1 MNRKEILLICLIL
14 CFICSLQAVASA
26 DVSVDDTHDVKL
38 VASSNAID
46 NDLSSYSHSENNQ
59 ILRGENDDAGSF
71 SDLQNKI
78 NSESGIITLDKNYT
92 FNESLLT
99 DIALASSGIVVQK
112 DSTLAIVGDP
122 TKNITINGLGDS
134 KLFSF
139 KSHVILQ
146 NINFINGVGHKTSS
160 ITSDDMLEISDC
172 RFFDN
177 TGKLGGAIQAND
189 GLTITDSIFEGN
201 IALDGGSIY
210 VGNSDKASIIENC
223 NFTDS
228 KATTGD
234 AGCIYSNSA
243 HLTLRNLN
251 ITDAAAALNGGAMV
265 LNGENTVLDHLYIA
279 NCRATNGGAMYYTK
293 APKQSTYLTFVK
305 NHAFSDGGA
314 VYLLADSTGN
324 GMASGLVNST
334 FIENIAN
341 NEGGALYLVGS
352 NGYMFNV
359 TFKKNTGTTDAG
371 AVMVKGSNWRVYN
384 CTFDTN
390 KVNNR
395 HGGAIYLDSSADT
408 QIWYCNFTSNEASY
422 DGGAVYLYNSSKTTI
437 AYSNFTTNK
446 AGHGGGAV
454 YCNFNSDNSTLTQSR
469 FISNAAYAGDGGG
482 IYWDGNRGDI
492 TWSTFR
498 YNRVEGS
505 VGANTGFGGG
515 LAISG
520 IYTNASNCIFE
531 YNHADVGGGGC
542 AVKDSDVSCSSNI
555 TVRDSI
561 FEHNDADRDAGGLCW
576 NDNSPYGTA
585 INCTF
590 RYNHAKGSAGA
601 LGWHSDYGKVYN
613 STLEHNYATGQ
624 FGSEH
629 PGHGGAMVFRGD
641 HNFAYNCTFY
651 NNTAAKDGGAVYM
664 KLTQLG
670 SNTNITFELC
680 RFINNTANNNGGA
693 LAWETGSTYGNV
705 TQCNFTNN
713 TALRSGGAIL
723 WEGTYGFIEYSN
735 FTSNKATGDVIDAIG
750 GGDAGVILWI
760 GSHGYVNHCNF
771 TDNFAAYRGGAVFLK
786 GSTNTT
792 FNDTLF
798 KFNVAGTNG
807 GAIDWQ
813 EGSHDGRLLNS
824 VFINN
829 TAWRSA
835 GAVYWFGTNGT
846 IYNSNFTNNTA
857 VGNVT
862 VDDRKAAAITYSTV
876 GGNGGA
882 VVWTGSI
889 GNVTKVNFEFN
900 YAERLGGAI
909 FLELNDNV
917 TISYAN
923 FTNNTAGINGGA
935 VDWYKGA
942 TNGTVKHAS
951 FINNTA
957 KRSGGA
963 IYWYGHD
970 GTLYNITFKYN
981 KALGNASYINPFGEN
996 TTGGDGGAVF
1006 WTGYNGNVTLSKFI
1020 NNTAV
1025 KRGGAVFLQGATDYY
1040 CNNTQF
1046 KSVLFENNTAGT
1058 NGGAVDWFK
1067 GATHGVI
1074 DNATFRNN
1082 VANRSGGAVYWNG
1095 DYGDILNSNFTNNRA
1110 LGISWAINAYGENT
1124 TGGSGGAI
1132 IWSGSH
1138 GIVNNSRFINN
1149 TAARHGGAV
1158 YMQGTS
1164 EENCTNTTYDLCYF
1178 EGNNATINGG
1188 ALDWHENAHEGLVN
1202 NSYFINNRAGANGG
1216 AVFWLGHDGNITHS
1230 NFTSN
1235 YALGNVADDYQNQGD
1250 GGAVIWGGLNGY
1262 VDDCWFK
1269 FNNASARGGAVYIHS
1284 CEHANN
1290 NTHFTNSHFINN
1302 TAGTN
1307 GGAIDWHAG
1316 AENGTVSKTE
1326 FINNTA
1332 HVNGGAI
1339 YWNGINGSII
1349 DSNFTNNSACQ
1360 NGGAVYWEGNQGLIN
1375 GSIFKYNNATGY
1387 LNSSRIVNYHNDNTG
1402 IDEVHYDILGGD
1414 GGAII
1419 WKGSQS
1425 KIENSTFYK
1434 NYAPYRGG
1442 AIFFTSLGTE
1452 NCENVTIK
1460 DSNFT
1465 LNAAGMNG
1473 GAVDWAKGAY
1483 NATILS
1489 SYFNNNTAGRSAGA
1503 IYVSGNDLDIE
1514 DTEFNYNKVTGETKY
1529 DNRTNVSNYT
1539 SIGGNGGA
1547 ICWMGSYGDLDNVT
1561 FLNNTATQ
1569 RGGAI
1574 QFEQN
1579 KNTTIENSRFI
1590 NNTAGT
1596 EGGAIDFYK
1605 GAVNG
1610 KIINSNFTN
1619 NAAYEN
1625 GGAIYWE
1632 GHYGTINSTRFE
1644 NNKVLGLGDKKE
1656 LEVKTNPDTN
1666 VQEKRYNITGG
1677 DGGAIKWTG
1686 SHGIIE
1692 NTTFYNNIAEYNGG
1706 AVYLIGNA
1714 TENCT
1719 NITFIDCNFTLNLA
1733 KLNGGAVYWAKGSSN
1748 ATVNGTYFDNNTA
1761 KRSAGAIYIS
1771 GDFLNIKDTQFRFN
1785 NATMEQ
1791 TYDNRTGAGFFS
1803 SEGGNAGAIC
1813 WMGSYGTVDNG
1824 TFINNTAFKRGGAI
1838 QFERNVEGTVKNSL
1852 FENNT
1857 AGSDGGAIDW
1867 YQGAVNGQLVNSTF
1881 RTNHVSDSDARG
1893 SAVYIEGYNATI
1905 KDSRFYEHNSI
1916 TDGGAVYIEGDLASV
1931 ENTTFEN
1938 INTTKKGGAIYVY
1951 GDNATITD
1959 TNFTNLRANKDGGAL
1974 YVFGVNC
1981 KLSNSTFKN
1990 NTAGDDG
1997 GAIYWNGNF
2006 GTIYNITC
2014 VNNTGISYGT
2024 SHSKGGTICITS
2036 NDTSVDKSTF
2046 TDSFTSYNG
2055 GAMFITGNNVNITD
2069 SDFKNCSVDVTLSP
2083 DGDDLPYGGALYVL
2097 GENTT
2102 VSDCTFDNC
2111 TAIQGGIIYVQGNN
2125 TKVDNATC
2133 GNSSATKY
2141 GGAFYIYGV
2150 NATISNSSVENTNA
2164 TLSGGAIYIDGIN
2177 ADIEDSSFEKTN
2189 AFGSTTND
2197 GGGAIFIKGDL
2208 ASVDRSNFTDNGANS
2223 NNAKGGAI
2231 YITGENVNVT
2241 DSKFEN
2247 SKSKLY
2253 GGAIYIHGT
2262 NTTIR
2267 DSNFTKTSV
2276 DGSNSQGG
2284 AIYVDGI
2291 NATIIGSEFEECGAV
2306 ENGGAVYIHGENT
2319 TVQDSYFNKDSV
2331 SSSTSKGGA
2340 IYVDGINAKIIGSE
2354 FDECSAKQQGGS
2366 IFIKGANTNITGS
2379 NFTKSYISADTS
2391 ARGGAIYVDGQKTTI
2406 AKSEFEDCRANQDG
2420 GAIYIKGQFANVMD
2434 SNFNG
2439 SQAKNGAGLYISGN
2453 NATVNGSTFI
2463 HGRAG
2468 DCGGGIYS
2476 DGIGSKVYSSN
2487 FTDNKARHTEV
2498 QNTGGGAIFWKGGAK
2513 DDTIENCTFT
2523 ANDGGFGG
2531 AIRWVNGK
2539 DSQASGLIKNCT
2551 FISNTGFKGSTVS
2564 WASANTA
2571 HITLCKFFSNVAE
2584 KNGGIYAGTD
2594 TSGGGN
2600 GFNIS
2605 NSTFV
2610 NNKARCGADIATSVS
2625 NAIIINCNF
2634 TNSTSGYGGS
2644 MVIRERAPKNT
2655 QVINCRFV
2663 NTSSTGSN
2671 DGSRNGGGAIYV
2683 AEDLGTA
2690 VTENIQIINVTIINS
2705 TSNTDGGAIK
2715 WGSTGGSGNY
2725 GKLINVTIINATA
2738 TSTWDKKY
2746 DDYGKGGAIYWLA
2759 PYGEFRNV
2767 TVINANSRNDGG
2779 AIYIEGGNC
2788 NIFNSS
2794 ISNSV
2799 ANKSGGAIYWNGA
2812 NGIVSNTNFTNNSA
2826 LGTGGGAI
2834 YWAGAN
2840 GQVLS
2845 SLFTENNAV
2854 DGGAIYWT
2862 GTNAKLDNSTF
2873 IKNHATNG
2881 GAVYWKS
2888 SSSTF
2893 TNNKFYNNTAKY
2905 GGGIYWNAAGETMT
2919 NTIMMY
2925 NRAVNGSAIY
2935 TAAIAKI
2942 VDAILLENQ
2951 AKSYEIYNR
2960 ATTIIERNAD
2970 DTVTIFT
2977 YFRGGDNVL
2986 NAIYNAA
2993 YISATQTISFRNV
3006 TYLGVGGRKNTA
3018 ETTTVYPVFTH
3029 NDPSEIANDGRIY
3042 QTNLEVEQDI
3052 YAYAYDGDNV
3062 LQMNATG
3069 KTNYNGSVY
3078 YVTSIANAGEVNV
3091 KVYHPEDN
3099 YYTYIAFANN
3109 TKLPTVILEVN
3120 DIYFQET
3127 EYLNITVR
3135 PEVAGETDKLCP
3147 GNVTVYLNG
3156 ELYAANVSLIENPDG
3171 VTGSVT
3177 IPIKDLHV
3185 NKYNVYVAYSGNKK
3199 YIPEY
3204 NSTSFRVLKI
3214 PSWITVTVDDYYYG
3228 DMGKAI
3234 IETIKNTTANVT
3246 AIINGKEY
3254 RLEVNETGHA
3264 EILIPLLDAGN
3275 YTAEAYYLD
3284 SNDCFASNATD
3295 DFEIFK
3301 VNSTINITGEYL
3313 NTLNTVKIYI
3323 DVGPAD
3329 TVGKVSVWF
3338 ENKQYNVTLT
3348 NSKAE
3353 LTLYAISAGPY
3364 NVTAEY
3370 YGDRNH
3376 FESLNNTT
3384 LYANKFKSAVEIDVT
3399 NITYGDNETIVFTVT
3414 KGATG
3419 NLTITFNGKTF
3430 NKTIDANGKV
3440 ILENL
3445 KLAAGNYTVNATY
3458 GGDDNYYGSYGE
3470 NNFTVAKAIPVLE
3483 PVVENITY
3491 VEIEHIIAK
3500 INQTGNVSIIIRSL
3514 IDPNVIITQNL
3525 TINITNKHN
3534 VTWNVSGLARGDYI
3548 AQFIFSGN
3556 QNYTG
3561 CEVNA
3566 TFAVGWATPIIIV
3579 EVNDTITGNRAPINI
3594 TVYPRENV
3602 TGNVSVYL
3610 DGVKLGEFDLV
3621 DGFIRLPGEIMLVNG
3636 THDVV
3641 AVYNGDNNFTHA
3653 HNSTTF
3659 EVTGEDFREN
3669 PKFNLTATNVTVLQ
3683 NGEIQINLP
3692 ADATGMV
3699 FIKVNDTQYYVNL
3712 SESRTLTLPLLGNG
3726 TYTVWANYTGDAKW
3740 HSAVNTTRFTV
3751 SKVNTTV
3758 DINVVQPIVYDN
3770 YTNITVTVENGVD
3783 GFITLTIN
3791 DGTKNITN
3799 ITLPV
3804 VDGKVNWIKE
3814 GLGAGSYT
3822 VYANYSGSA
3831 RYNINDTESKNFVI
3845 NQAAPVFSVDVV
3857 TVDANENAIVKVK
3870 VNDTMSGTLNIT
3882 VYNKNYTADII
3893 EGIATFTID
3902 KLPVNQYDVNVTYKG
3917 DNNYTYKSQIFENRV
3932 IVTKVT
3938 CYPINVT
3945 AIDVLVGVNTTITVH
3960 VPKDATGTVTVWV
3973 NGTGPLTN
3981 STIRDGVATFTL
3993 NKTISGRYEVN
4004 ATLSNSKYA
4013 DKTAYTNFWVSEHET
4028 PITIDVNPIYVGDKA
4043 IIEVT
4048 VPSGVIN
4055 NVTIEL
4061 EGKAYNKSVDSTT
4074 GKARFEVQVWSN
4086 GTRTV
4091 VATYGGDNKYLFNST
4106 TANFTVTKRTPVL
4119 DVTATGNS
4127 VGSNATISVSLP
4139 TNATGYVTV
4148 NVNGTNYTIKLNDG
4162 AGSVQIA
4169 GLGNGTYYVHATY
4182 IGDRQYFAASN
4193 NDKTFEMTKLDTTMD
4208 IAVTDIDYGQKA
4220 NITVTIT
4227 NGATGFIT
4235 IRINETRNI
4244 TLPIGNG
4251 KVNWIV
4257 DGLAADNYTVYAN
4270 YSGDGKYNI
4279 NNTDKVNKSFEVRQI
4294 TPVITIET
4302 VEVNSARNATVVV
4315 HITPGTTGKINIT
4328 VNNENYSGPIEN
4340 GVARIV
4346 IKQLNE
4352 GNYQVFANYT
4362 GDKNFT
4368 NASITQA
4375 NRVIIHKFACY
4386 NMTVI
4391 ANDTTVGA
4399 NTTIVVN
4406 VPDDAVGNVSIYI
4419 DGVFVNNA
4427 TISQGVA
4434 KLNVTKDIA
4443 GKYVVNATFTDGKY
4457 ANKTVTTNYHVLK
4470 IETPIE
4476 ISVNPIYVGDNAI
4489 IEVTVPA
4496 GVINNVSIEIN
4507 GIKYN
4512 KSVNNQGKAIFE
4524 VSDLTYG
4531 NKTVVATYGGDNKYL
4546 FNSTTQNFTVN
4557 KRDTGIN
4564 ITVEDITYGGKVNIT
4579 VNVTAEAGGFIT
4591 IRINETRNI
4600 TLPIVTGKVNWIVED
4615 LAVDNYT
4622 IYAAYEGDAKYNI
4635 NSTDKAFKVIQATP
4649 TITIES
4655 VEVNSA
4661 RNATVVVRIDSKAT
4675 GNINITVNGQNYSGP
4690 IENGVA
4696 RIIIDQLNEG
4706 NYTVIANY
4714 TGDRN
4719 FTNASATQDNAVN
4732 VHKFACYDM
4741 NVTAHDSK
4749 VGVNTTIVVNL
4760 PVDAVGNVS
4769 IYVNGSFVGNATVS
4783 SGVATLSLNKT
4794 IAGKYVVN
4802 ATFSDGKYANKT
4814 VTTNFYVIKWE
4825 TPMSITVSD
4834 AKVGDNVEVI
4844 VSLPAD
4850 INGETVT
4857 IEINGKKYVAQT
4869 DNNGNATFT
4878 VPCVTYGNK
4887 TVVAI
4892 YNGNSKYVFNST
4904 TENFTVDKR
4913 ESQVNVTYSASVVGM
4928 DTIINVTIPANATG
4942 YVIVNINGTNYTV
4955 NTTNG
4960 NGSLVIK
4967 NLGNGNYWVN
4977 VTYIGDDQYYANTN
4991 RTEFSISRLPTEFK
5005 VNGTDITYGG
5015 KELITIETADNI
5027 TAKVIVEINDK
5038 NYTAIVYEGKGNLT
5052 VENLAAGNYN
5062 VTVYFEG
5069 NYKYLN
5075 TTANNT
5081 FTVSKATIPV
5091 IVIPQNITYGDVE
5104 ILTILVNGTGKVNIT
5119 VDDVI
5124 YRNKQINN
5132 GRLEFELLG
5141 YLTAGNYTVIV
5152 DYGGNENYTKNSAEA
5167 NFTVAKKDPAIT
5179 VEVQNITYGDIEHII
5194 VHVNAPGNVT
5204 IRVNNTEVTIVL
5216 KEGEGGKD
5224 ILRTSVP
5231 RIPTYDVKATLDVYN
5246 LAAGTYPVEVTY
5258 NGAENYNKASA
5269 TTFFVVGKQNTTVDV
5284 AVDNITVADKQ
5295 VINVTISDVNATGNV
5310 TINVDGVNYT
5320 RPIVNGT
5327 ANLTLDKVSAGNHSV
5342 VVIYDG
5348 NNNFI
5353 GNWTSATFNVDK
5365 IKPDLTIEVTN
5376 TTVGKTERVIIRLPD
5391 NATGFVVVDVDGTKY
5406 HIDIIKGQ
5414 EIALEI
5420 DDLINKTYNV
5430 AVEYSGDEFWDSANN
5445 STSFNVN
5452 GTKADIS
5459 VKVENITIGDKAIIN
5474 ITAPKDL
5481 YGNVTVTVDD
5491 KNYTVYVAGGN
5502 GILIVPDLGIGNYT
5516 VDVTFDGN
5524 DKYGASKNTTSFE
5537 ISKVNITSDD
5547 IKVIDQ
5553 GNGTVVVVVPGN
5565 ATGNVTIY
5573 VDGQNF
5579 TGEVI
5584 NGTATINLENVTPGK
5599 QNITV
5604 VYEGDDTHN
5613 NATVNSTVVIPK
5625 LDSRIAINVTEIKEG
5640 GNGTVTVTVPG
5651 NATGNVTIYVD
5662 GQNFTGEV
5670 INGTATVTIGNLTAG
5685 NKTIVVEYS
5694 GDANHTANY
5703 TISDFTVGEV
5713 KVVPDIK
5720 VIDQGNGTVVVVVG
5734 DNATGNVTVK
5744 VGDKEFNA
5752 TVVNGTAVVDVGNL
5766 TPGNNT
5772 VEVIYSGDDA
5782 HTNAT
5787 VVTVINGPK
5796 YDSPINVT
5804 VGEVKEGENATVTVT
5819 VPGNATG
5826 NVTVTIDGQKYTAE
5840 VINGTA
5846 TVTVENLTA
5855 GPKSVLVE
5863 YAGDGNYTANY
5874 TSSDFTVDKAN
5885 VTPEIVVVDQGNGT
5899 VVVVVGDNA
5908 TGNVTVKVGDKEFNA
5923 TVVNGTAVV
5932 NITNVTPGDH
5942 EVEVIYSGDGNH
5954 TNATVKANITAPKYD
5969 APINVT
5975 VSEAKEGEDI
5985 VITVEVPKGATG
5997 NVTVSVGGKDYTAE
6011 IDDGKAV
6018 VTAKNVSDGDHTIA
6032 VEYLGDG
6039 NYSAGHAVSNM
6050 TVQKAKADTEPSV
6063 IDYGNGTVVVVVG
6076 DNATG
6081 NVTIKVGD
6089 HEYNATVVNG
6099 TAVVTIDNE
6108 TPGTHEVE
6116 VIYSGDGNHTNST
6129 ITTNITAPKYDAPM
6143 NVVVGSIVN
6152 GTAVVTVT
6160 VPENATGNVTIRID
6174 GMNYTAKIDN
6184 GGKAVIK
6191 LENLTGGAKTFIVE
6205 YPGDNNFTGNYTVG
6219 EFVAKGTKAS
6229 VDPVIVD
6236 NGNGTIVVVI
6246 GDNATGNVTIKVG
6259 NETFNA
6265 TVVNGTAIINITNV
6279 TPGDHEVEV
6288 IYSGDANHT
6297 NSTIKTNITAPKYD
6311 TPMNVVVGSIVNGT
6325 AVVTVTVP
6333 ENATGNV
6340 TIRIDGMN
6348 YTAKIDNGGKAV
6360 IKLENLTGGAKTF
6373 IVEYPGD
6380 NNFTGNYTVGE
6391 FVAKGTKASVDPVI
6405 VDNGNGTIVVV
6416 IGDNAT
6422 GNVTIKVGNE
6432 TFNATVVNG
6441 TAIINITNV
6450 TPGTHEV
6457 EVIYSGDDNHTGT
6470 TINTNVTAP
6479 KYDTP
6484 INVTVGVA
6492 KEGEPIIITVE
6503 VPKGATGNVTVSVG
6517 GKDYTAEIDAD
6528 GKAVVTA
6535 ENVSDGDHTIAVEY
6549 LGDKN
6554 YSANHTVS
6562 NMTVQKAKTD
6572 TEPSVIDYGNGT
6584 VVVVVGDNAT
6594 GDVTIKVG
6602 DKEFNATVV
6611 NGTAVVTI
6619 DNVTPGSHEVEV
6631 IYSGDGNHTGSTIT
6645 TNITAPKYDT
6655 NMSMDITELPNGT
6668 VVVTVTVPDNAAG
6681 DVTVNVGGKEYKT
6694 KIDDNGNAVV
6704 YVDDISSGDHTI
6716 VVEYSG
6722 DDNYAGNYTIS
6733 NFTKKEGKAAVDP
6746 VIVDYGNGTIVVVV
6760 GDNATGNVTV
6770 KVGDNIYNATVVN
6783 GTAIITLDN
6792 ETPGVHDVEVI
6803 YSGDGNHTN
6812 ATIHTEITVSDVPTP
6827 IKINVDN
6834 INVGD
6839 KAIITVEV
6847 PKGATGS
6854 ITIEID
6860 GVNHTSLINGGVAR
6874 FEVENL
6880 TAGEKS
6886 VFAVYEGDGAYA
6898 RNFTSAQF
6906 NVSKVNS
6913 NLIVE
6918 ISDVNV
6924 GENITVTVKVPTDA
6938 TGQVL
6943 IDIDGVGYYVN
6954 ITGGIGTVEIPHLG
6968 EGNYNVNLTYLGDDK
6983 YLSSSNKTTVKVSKL
6998 PSFVIPTVSNIHV
7011 GENENIQLLVPTD
7024 ATGNVTVIINSDE
7037 FTFNLNNGALGA
7049 VYVEGKEY
7057 IVAVSGGNGELV
7069 ISGLP
7074 KGEYSVR
7081 VIYNG
7086 DNKYLPSENA
7096 TIFAVSKQ
7104 DTQMDVIDQG
7114 NGTIKVILPDDATGN
7129 VTVDDGKNKYVVEV
7143 VNGTA
7148 VINLN
7153 DTTPGK
7159 HDVTVEYSGDGD
7171 YSSNKTTISVDIPKY
7186 STPISVDVSNIKVG
7200 ETEVVTVTL
7209 PKGATGTV
7217 TIEINGKE
7225 YTAKVKDGIA
7235 TFSVTGLAFGDKTVA
7250 VKYAGDDYYMDN
7262 YTTAQFTVSKVS
7274 STVKATGKDINVGK
7288 DEIITATVPKDA
7300 TGRVLVDIDGV
7311 GYYGTVENGK
7321 AKIIIPELAS
7331 GKYTTKITYEGDD
7344 KYLPSTTTVSFKVSK
7359 VNAPISADADD
7370 IYHGEDAT
7378 VVVNVPEDA
7387 TGTVTITV
7395 NGKTYTQEVKNGKAI
7410 FTVPGLTKGDYDIIA
7425 SYSGD
7430 RKYDAND
7437 SITDIEVHFNE
7448 TPDEPAHPHYTY
7460 NAEKRGLEKYPTG
7473 NPILALILMLLI
7485 AVGFGGIR
7493 KFRK

>member
-112 DSTLAIVGDP
+112 DSTLTIVGDP

-1349 DSNFTNNSACQ
+1349 DSNFTNNSAYQ

-1375 GSIFKYNNATGY
+1375 GSIFKYNNVTGY
-1387 LNSSRIVNYHNDNTG
+1387 LNSSRIVNYHNDKTG

-1425 KIENSTFYK
+1425 TIGNSTFYK

-1460 DSNFT
+1460 GSNFT

-1605 GAVNG
+1605 DAVNG

-1619 NAAYEN
+1619 NTAYEN

-1632 GHYGTINSTRFE
+1632 GHCGTINSTRFE
-1644 NNKVLGLGDKKE
+1644 NNKVLGLGDGIE

-1677 DGGAIKWTG
+1677 DGGAIKWIG

-1771 GDFLNIKDTQFRFN
+1771 GDYLNIKDTQFRFN

-1916 TDGGAVYIEGDLASV
+1916 TDGGAVYIEGDLATV

-1974 YVFGVNC
+1974 YVIGVNC

-2319 TVQDSYFNKDSV
+2319 TVQDSDFNKDSV

-2340 IYVDGINAKIIGSE
+2340 IYVDGINAKIICSE

-2379 NFTKSYISADTS
+2379 NFTKSYISADTSS

-2476 DGIGSKVYSSN
+2476 DGMGSKVYNSN

-2498 QNTGGGAIFWKGGAK
+2498 QDTGGGAIFWKGGAK

-2600 GFNIS
+2600 GFKIS

-2738 TSTWDKKY
+2738 TSTWNKKY

-2919 NTIMMY
+2919 NTVMMY

-2935 TAAIAKI
+2935 TAAIANI

-2951 AKSYEIYNR
+2951 AHSYEIYNR
-2960 ATTIIERNAD
+2960 ATTVIERNAD

-2977 YFRGGDNVL
+2977 YFRGGDNLL
-2986 NAIYNAA
+2986 NAIYNSAA
-2993 YISATQTISFRNV
+2993 YVSATQTISFRNV
-3006 TYLGVGGRKNTA
+3006 TYLGVGGRKNTG
-3018 ETTTVYPVFTH
+3018 ETATVYPVFTN
-3029 NDPSEIANDGRIY
+3029 NDPSEIADDGRIY

-3120 DIYFQET
+3120 DIYFQEV
-3127 EYLNITVR
+3127 EYLNITVK

-3147 GNVTVYLNG
+3147 GNVSVYLNG
-3156 ELYAANVSLIENPDG
+3156 KLYAANVSLIENPDG
-3171 VTGSVT
+3171 ISGSVT

-3254 RLEVNETGHA
+3254 RLEINETGHA

-3313 NTLNTVKIYI
+3313 NTLNTVKLFI
-3323 DVGPAD
+3323 DVGPSD
-3329 TVGKVSVWF
+3329 TVGKISIWF

-3641 AVYNGDNNFTHA
+3641 AVYNGDNNFTHS

-3751 SKVNTTV
+3751 FKVNTTV

-3822 VYANYSGSA
+3822 VYANYTGSA

-4148 NVNGTNYTIKLNDG
+4148 NVNGTNYTIKLNGG

-4182 IGDRQYFAASN
+4182 IGDRQYFTATN
-4193 NDKTFEMTKLDTTMD
+4193 NDKTFEMTKLDTTMG
-4208 IAVTDIDYGQKA
+4208 IAVESIDYTQKA

-4227 NGATGFIT
+4227 PDATGFIT
-4235 IRINETRNI
+4235 VRINNTKSI
-4244 TLPIGNG
+4244 TLPIVKG
-4251 KVNWIV
+4251 KVKWIV

-4279 NNTDKVNKSFEVRQI
+4279 SNTDKVNKSFEVRQI

-4315 HITPGTTGKINIT
+4315 HITPGTTGDINIT

-4352 GNYQVFANYT
+4352 GSYQVFANYT

-4386 NMTVI
+4386 NMTVT

-4399 NTTIVVN
+4399 NTTIIIN

-4419 DGVFVNNA
+4419 DGVFVDNA

-4470 IETPIE
+4470 VETPIE
-4476 ISVNPIYVGDNAI
+4476 ISVNPTYVGQNAF

-4857 IEINGKKYVAQT
+4857 IEINGKKYAAQT

-5625 LDSRIAINVTEIKEG
+5625 LDSPIAINVTEIKEG

-5969 APINVT
+5969 TPINVT

-6018 VTAKNVSDGDHTIA
+6018 VTAKNVSDGGHTIA

-6143 NVVVGSIVN
+6143 NVIVGSIVN

-6160 VPENATGNVTIRID
+6160 VPKNATGNVTVRID
-6174 GMNYTAKIDN
+6174 GMNYTAKID
-6184 GGKAVIK
+6184 GGIAKIK

-6219 EFVAKGTKAS
+6219 EFVAKGTK
-6229 VDPVIVD
+6229 
-6236 NGNGTIVVVI
+6236 T
-6246 GDNATGNVTIKVG
+6246 T
-6259 NETFNA
+6259 
-6265 TVVNGTAIINITNV
+6265 
-6279 TPGDHEVEV
+6279 
-6288 IYSGDANHT
+6288 
-6297 NSTIKTNITAPKYD
+6297 
-6311 TPMNVVVGSIVNGT
+6311 
-6325 AVVTVTVP
+6325 
-6333 ENATGNV
+6333 
-6340 TIRIDGMN
+6340 
-6348 YTAKIDNGGKAV
+6348 
-6360 IKLENLTGGAKTF
+6360 
-6373 IVEYPGD
+6373 
-6380 NNFTGNYTVGE
+6380 
-6391 FVAKGTKASVDPVI
+6391 VDPVI

-6457 EVIYSGDDNHTGT
+6457 EVIYSGDDNHTGSNIT
-6470 TINTNVTAP
+6470 TNVTAP

-6484 INVTVGVA
+6484 INVTVGEA

-6517 GKDYTAEIDAD
+6517 GKDYTAKIDAN

-6562 NMTVQKAKTD
+6562 NMTVQKAKAD

-6594 GDVTIKVG
+6594 GNVTIKVG
-6602 DKEFNATVV
+6602 DKEFNATVI

-6619 DNVTPGSHEVEV
+6619 DNVTPGTHEVEV
-6631 IYSGDGNHTGSTIT
+6631 IYSGDGNHTGSDIT
-6645 TNITAPKYDT
+6645 ANITAPKYDT

-6668 VVVTVTVPDNAAG
+6668 VVVRVTVPDNATG
-6681 DVTVNVGGKEYKT
+6681 NVTVNVGGKEYIT
-6694 KIDDNGNAVV
+6694 KVDDNGNAVV

-6722 DDNYAGNYTIS
+6722 DNNYAGNYTIS

-6746 VIVDYGNGTIVVVV
+6746 VIVDYGNGTVVVVV
-6760 GDNATGNVTV
+6760 GDNATGNLTV
-6770 KVGDNIYNATVVN
+6770 KVGDNTYNATVIN
-6783 GTAIITLDN
+6783 GTATITLDN
-6792 ETPGVHDVEVI
+6792 VTPGTHDIEVI

-6812 ATIHTEITVSDVPTP
+6812 ATIHSEITVSNAPAP

-6834 INVGD
+6834 IDVGD
-6839 KAIITVEV
+6839 MAIITVEV
-6847 PKGATGS
+6847 PKGAMGS

-6860 GVNHTSLINGGVAR
+6860 GVNHTSIINDGIAR

-6886 VFAVYEGDGAYA
+6886 VFAVYEGDGVYA

-6906 NVSKVNS
+6906 NVSKVDS

-6918 ISDVNV
+6918 ITDINV
-6924 GENITVTVKVPTDA
+6924 GENITVTVIVPTDA

-6943 IDIDGVGYYVN
+6943 IDIDGVGYYMN
-6954 ITGGIGTVEIPHLG
+6954 ISDGKGTVEIPHLG
-6968 EGNYNVNLTYLGDDK
+6968 EGNYDVVLTYTGDDK

-6998 PSFVIPTVSNIHV
+6998 PSFVIPTAPNIHV
-7011 GENENIQLLVPTD
+7011 GENENIRLIVPSD
-7024 ATGNVTVIINSDE
+7024 ATGNVTVIIDSDA

-7049 VYVEGKEY
+7049 VYREGEKY
-7057 IVAVSGGNGELV
+7057 IVAISGGNGELV

-7074 KGEYSVR
+7074 KGEYNIK

-7086 DNKYLPSENA
+7086 DNKYLPSENI
-7096 TIFAVSKQ
+7096 TSFTVSKQ
-7104 DTQMDVIDQG
+7104 DTHMDVIDQG

-7129 VTVDDGKNKYVVEV
+7129 VTVSDGINNYTVEV
-7143 VNGTA
+7143 INGTA
-7148 VINLN
+7148 VIALN

-7159 HDVTVEYSGDGD
+7159 HDVTVEYTGDKD
-7171 YSSNKTTISVDIPKY
+7171 YSSNKTTISVDVPKY
-7186 STPISVDVSNIKVG
+7186 STPISVDVFDINVG
-7200 ETEVVTVTL
+7200 ETETVTIIL
-7209 PKGATGTV
+7209 PEGATGTV

-7225 YTAKVKDGIA
+7225 YSRKVENGKAIIN
-7235 TFSVTGLAFGDKTVA
+7235 VTGLAFGDKTVA
-7250 VKYAGDDYYMDN
+7250 VKYSGDDSYLDN
-7262 YTTAQFTVSKVS
+7262 YTTAQFTVSKVK
-7274 STVKATGKDINVGK
+7274 STVKASGKDITVGK
-7288 DEIITATVPKDA
+7288 DEAITATVPADA
-7300 TGRVLVDIDGV
+7300 TGRVLVQINGV
-7311 GYYGTVENGK
+7311 GYYGTILNGK
-7321 AKIIIPELAS
+7321 AKIIIPELPA
-7331 GKYTTKITYEGDD
+7331 GKYNAKVIYEGDD
-7344 KYLPSTTTVSFKVSK
+7344 KYLQSSTPVSFTVSKAK
-7359 VNAPISADADD
+7359 APISSTGDE
-7370 IYHGEDAT
+7370 IEQGQDAT
-7378 VVVNVPEDA
+7378 VVVNLPEDA
-7387 TGTVTITV
+7387 TGTVTIKV
-7395 NGKTYTQEVKNGKAI
+7395 DGRTYTQEVKNGKAI
-7410 FTVPGLTKGDYDIIA
+7410 FIVPGLIKGDYKVIA

-7430 RKYDAND
+7430 KKYDAND
-7437 SITDIEVHFNE
+7437 SITNIEVYVNE
-7448 TPDEPAHPHYTY
+7448 TPDEPKHPHYAPK
-7460 NAEKRGLEKYPTG
+7460 NRDDGGIDLSQYPTA
-7473 NPILALILMLLI
+7473 NPLMVLLLMLLV
-7485 AVGFGGIR
+7485 AVGSGSIR

>member
-78 NSESGIITLDKNYT
+78 NSESGRITLDKNYT

-112 DSTLAIVGDP
+112 DSTLEIVGDP

-201 IALDGGSIY
+201 LALDGGSIY
-210 VGNSDKASIIENC
+210 IGNSNSESRIENC

-629 PGHGGAMVFRGD
+629 PGHGGAMVFKGD

-1058 NGGAVDWFK
+1058 NGGAVDWFE

-1269 FNNASARGGAVYIHS
+1269 FNNASARGGAVYICS
-1284 CEHANN
+1284 WEHTNN

-1349 DSNFTNNSACQ
+1349 DSNFTNNLAYQ

-1375 GSIFKYNNATGY
+1375 GSIFKYNNVTGY
-1387 LNSSRIVNYHNDNTG
+1387 LNSSRIVNYHNDKTG

-1425 KIENSTFYK
+1425 TIGNSTFYK

-1460 DSNFT
+1460 GSNFT

-1529 DNRTNVSNYT
+1529 DNRTNVFNYT

-1619 NAAYEN
+1619 NTAYEN

-1632 GHYGTINSTRFE
+1632 GNCGTINSTRFE
-1644 NNKVLGLGDKKE
+1644 NNKVLGLGDGIE

-1761 KRSAGAIYIS
+1761 KGSAGAIYIS
-1771 GDFLNIKDTQFRFN
+1771 GDYLNIKDTQFRFN

-1916 TDGGAVYIEGDLASV
+1916 TDGGAVYIEGNEASV
-1931 ENTTFEN
+1931 ENTKFEN

-1951 GDNATITD
+1951 GNNTTIRD
-1959 TNFTNLRANKDGGAL
+1959 SNFTNLRANKDGGAL

-2319 TVQDSYFNKDSV
+2319 IVQDSYFNKDSV

-2476 DGIGSKVYSSN
+2476 DGIGSKVYNSN

-2571 HITLCKFFSNVAE
+2571 NITLCKFISNTAE

-2600 GFNIS
+2600 GFTIS

-2610 NNKARCGADIATSVS
+2610 NNKARCGADIATSIT

-2644 MVIRERAPKNT
+2644 MVIRERTPKNT

-2738 TSTWDKKY
+2738 TSTWDMKY

-2759 PYGEFRNV
+2759 PYGEFTNV

-2788 NIFNSS
+2788 KITNSS

-2834 YWAGAN
+2834 YWAGTN

-2845 SLFTENNAV
+2845 SLFTENRAV

-2873 IKNHATNG
+2873 IKNHATNS

-2919 NTIMMY
+2919 NTVMMY

-2935 TAAIAKI
+2935 TAAIANI

-2960 ATTIIERNAD
+2960 ATTVIERNAD

-2993 YISATQTISFRNV
+2993 YVSATQTISFRNV
-3006 TYLGVGGRKNTA
+3006 TYLGVGGRKNTG

-3029 NDPSEIANDGRIY
+3029 NDPSEIADDGRIY

-3120 DIYFQET
+3120 DIYFQEV
-3127 EYLNITVR
+3127 EYLNITVK

-3147 GNVTVYLNG
+3147 GNVSVYLNG
-3156 ELYAANVSLIENPDG
+3156 KLYAANVSLIENPDG
-3171 VTGSVT
+3171 ISGSVT

-3254 RLEVNETGHA
+3254 RLEINETGHA
-3264 EILIPLLDAGN
+3264 EIFIPLLDAGN

-3313 NTLNTVKIYI
+3313 NTLNTVKLFI
-3323 DVGPAD
+3323 DVGPSD
-3329 TVGKVSVWF
+3329 TVGKISIWF

-3376 FESLNNTT
+3376 FESINNTT

-3534 VTWNVSGLARGDYI
+3534 VTWNVSGLSRGDYI

-3621 DGFIRLPGEIMLVNG
+3621 DGFISLPGEIMLVNG

-3822 VYANYSGSA
+3822 VYANYTGSA

-3902 KLPVNQYDVNVTYKG
+3902 KLPVNQYDVNVTYKC

-4148 NVNGTNYTIKLNDG
+4148 NVNGTNYTIKLNGG

-4193 NDKTFEMTKLDTTMD
+4193 NDKTFEMTKLDTTMG

-4279 NNTDKVNKSFEVRQI
+4279 NNTNKVNKSFEVKQISPDIKIVHVDSTAGESATVIVSIDSRVTQTINVNVDKDYIRQIGDGLITVITDRLADGIYTVTASYAGDKNFTSDSKTRTFTTNKTSDYNLNITTADIKVGDLTNITVNVPADASGKVILEIEGHNYTATISQGKAVFNEQTNLGAGRYNVTAYFGDGKYVNKTATGVFAINKYDVPLDISVDSIKVGDMATITVTAPDEVLDDIVIEIDGVKYDSPVTTSGKAVFEVQIWSNGTRTVVASYSGNNKYLANSTTNKFDVTKRTANLDVTAAGNSVGSNATISVSLPTNATGYVTVNVNGTNYTINLTQGAGSVQIAGLGNGTYYVHATYLGDRQYFAASNNDKTFEMTKLDTTMGIAVESIDYTQKANITVTITPDATGFITVRINNTKSITLPIVKGKVNWIVDGLAADNYTVYANYSGDGKYNISNTDKVNKSFEVRQI

-4315 HITPGTTGKINIT
+4315 HITPGTTGDINIT

-4352 GNYQVFANYT
+4352 GSYQVFANYT

-4386 NMTVI
+4386 NMTVT

-4399 NTTIVVN
+4399 NTTIIVN

-4419 DGVFVNNA
+4419 DGVFVDNA

-4470 IETPIE
+4470 VETPIE
-4476 ISVNPIYVGDNAI
+4476 ISVNPTYVGQNAF

-4857 IEINGKKYVAQT
+4857 IEINGKKYAAQT

-5625 LDSRIAINVTEIKEG
+5625 LDSPIAINVTEIKEG

-5670 INGTATVTIGNLTAG
+5670 INGTA
-5685 NKTIVVEYS
+5685 
-5694 GDANHTANY
+5694 
-5703 TISDFTVGEV
+5703 
-5713 KVVPDIK
+5713 
-5720 VIDQGNGTVVVVVG
+5720 GTVVVVVG

-5840 VINGTA
+5840 VINGIA

-5885 VTPEIVVVDQGNGT
+5885 VTRHCCCGCW
-5899 VVVVVGDNA
+5899 
-5908 TGNVTVKVGDKEFNA
+5908 
-5923 TVVNGTAVV
+5923 
-5932 NITNVTPGDH
+5932 
-5942 EVEVIYSGDGNH
+5942 
-5954 TNATVKANITAPKYD
+5954 
-5969 APINVT
+5969 
-5975 VSEAKEGEDI
+5975 
-5985 VITVEVPKGATG
+5985 
-5997 NVTVSVGGKDYTAE
+5997 
-6011 IDDGKAV
+6011 
-6018 VTAKNVSDGDHTIA
+6018 
-6032 VEYLGDG
+6032 
-6039 NYSAGHAVSNM
+6039 
-6050 TVQKAKADTEPSV
+6050 
-6063 IDYGNGTVVVVVG
+6063 
-6076 DNATG
+6076 
-6081 NVTIKVGD
+6081 
-6089 HEYNATVVNG
+6089 
-6099 TAVVTIDNE
+6099 
-6108 TPGTHEVE
+6108 
-6116 VIYSGDGNHTNST
+6116 
-6129 ITTNITAPKYDAPM
+6129 
-6143 NVVVGSIVN
+6143 
-6152 GTAVVTVT
+6152 
-6160 VPENATGNVTIRID
+6160 
-6174 GMNYTAKIDN
+6174 
-6184 GGKAVIK
+6184 
-6191 LENLTGGAKTFIVE
+6191 
-6205 YPGDNNFTGNYTVG
+6205 
-6219 EFVAKGTKAS
+6219 
-6229 VDPVIVD
+6229 
-6236 NGNGTIVVVI
+6236 
-6246 GDNATGNVTIKVG
+6246 
-6259 NETFNA
+6259 
-6265 TVVNGTAIINITNV
+6265 
-6279 TPGDHEVEV
+6279 
-6288 IYSGDANHT
+6288 
-6297 NSTIKTNITAPKYD
+6297 
-6311 TPMNVVVGSIVNGT
+6311 
-6325 AVVTVTVP
+6325 
-6333 ENATGNV
+6333 
-6340 TIRIDGMN
+6340 
-6348 YTAKIDNGGKAV
+6348 
-6360 IKLENLTGGAKTF
+6360 
-6373 IVEYPGD
+6373 
-6380 NNFTGNYTVGE
+6380 
-6391 FVAKGTKASVDPVI
+6391 
-6405 VDNGNGTIVVV
+6405 
-6416 IGDNAT
+6416 
-6422 GNVTIKVGNE
+6422 
-6432 TFNATVVNG
+6432 
-6441 TAIINITNV
+6441 
-6450 TPGTHEV
+6450 
-6457 EVIYSGDDNHTGT
+6457 
-6470 TINTNVTAP
+6470 
-6479 KYDTP
+6479 
-6484 INVTVGVA
+6484 
-6492 KEGEPIIITVE
+6492 
-6503 VPKGATGNVTVSVG
+6503 
-6517 GKDYTAEIDAD
+6517 
-6528 GKAVVTA
+6528 
-6535 ENVSDGDHTIAVEY
+6535 
-6549 LGDKN
+6549 
-6554 YSANHTVS
+6554 
-6562 NMTVQKAKTD
+6562 
-6572 TEPSVIDYGNGT
+6572 
-6584 VVVVVGDNAT
+6584 
-6594 GDVTIKVG
+6594 
-6602 DKEFNATVV
+6602 
-6611 NGTAVVTI
+6611 
-6619 DNVTPGSHEVEV
+6619 
-6631 IYSGDGNHTGSTIT
+6631 
-6645 TNITAPKYDT
+6645 
-6655 NMSMDITELPNGT
+6655 
-6668 VVVTVTVPDNAAG
+6668 
-6681 DVTVNVGGKEYKT
+6681 
-6694 KIDDNGNAVV
+6694 
-6704 YVDDISSGDHTI
+6704 
-6716 VVEYSG
+6716 
-6722 DDNYAGNYTIS
+6722 
-6733 NFTKKEGKAAVDP
+6733 
-6746 VIVDYGNGTIVVVV
+6746 
-6760 GDNATGNVTV
+6760 
-6770 KVGDNIYNATVVN
+6770 
-6783 GTAIITLDN
+6783 
-6792 ETPGVHDVEVI
+6792 
-6803 YSGDGNHTN
+6803 
-6812 ATIHTEITVSDVPTP
+6812 
-6827 IKINVDN
+6827 
-6834 INVGD
+6834 
-6839 KAIITVEV
+6839 
-6847 PKGATGS
+6847 
-6854 ITIEID
+6854 
-6860 GVNHTSLINGGVAR
+6860 
-6874 FEVENL
+6874 
-6880 TAGEKS
+6880 
-6886 VFAVYEGDGAYA
+6886 
-6898 RNFTSAQF
+6898 
-6906 NVSKVNS
+6906 
-6913 NLIVE
+6913 
-6918 ISDVNV
+6918 
-6924 GENITVTVKVPTDA
+6924 
-6938 TGQVL
+6938 
-6943 IDIDGVGYYVN
+6943 
-6954 ITGGIGTVEIPHLG
+6954 
-6968 EGNYNVNLTYLGDDK
+6968 
-6983 YLSSSNKTTVKVSKL
+6983 
-6998 PSFVIPTVSNIHV
+6998 
-7011 GENENIQLLVPTD
+7011 
-7024 ATGNVTVIINSDE
+7024 
-7037 FTFNLNNGALGA
+7037 
-7049 VYVEGKEY
+7049 
-7057 IVAVSGGNGELV
+7057 
-7069 ISGLP
+7069 
-7074 KGEYSVR
+7074 
-7081 VIYNG
+7081 
-7086 DNKYLPSENA
+7086 
-7096 TIFAVSKQ
+7096 
-7104 DTQMDVIDQG
+7104 
-7114 NGTIKVILPDDATGN
+7114 
-7129 VTVDDGKNKYVVEV
+7129 
-7143 VNGTA
+7143 
-7148 VINLN
+7148 
-7153 DTTPGK
+7153 
-7159 HDVTVEYSGDGD
+7159 
-7171 YSSNKTTISVDIPKY
+7171 
-7186 STPISVDVSNIKVG
+7186 
-7200 ETEVVTVTL
+7200 
-7209 PKGATGTV
+7209 
-7217 TIEINGKE
+7217 
-7225 YTAKVKDGIA
+7225 
-7235 TFSVTGLAFGDKTVA
+7235 
-7250 VKYAGDDYYMDN
+7250 
-7262 YTTAQFTVSKVS
+7262 
-7274 STVKATGKDINVGK
+7274 
-7288 DEIITATVPKDA
+7288 
-7300 TGRVLVDIDGV
+7300 
-7311 GYYGTVENGK
+7311 
-7321 AKIIIPELAS
+7321 
-7331 GKYTTKITYEGDD
+7331 
-7344 KYLPSTTTVSFKVSK
+7344 
-7359 VNAPISADADD
+7359 
-7370 IYHGEDAT
+7370 
-7378 VVVNVPEDA
+7378 
-7387 TGTVTITV
+7387 
-7395 NGKTYTQEVKNGKAI
+7395 
-7410 FTVPGLTKGDYDIIA
+7410 
-7425 SYSGD
+7425 
-7430 RKYDAND
+7430 
-7437 SITDIEVHFNE
+7437 
-7448 TPDEPAHPHYTY
+7448 
-7460 NAEKRGLEKYPTG
+7460 
-7473 NPILALILMLLI
+7473 
-7485 AVGFGGIR
+7485 
-7493 KFRK
+7493 

>member
-3822 VYANYSGSA
+3822 VYANYTGSA

-6229 VDPVIVD
+6229 VDPVI
-6236 NGNGTIVVVI
+6236 I
-6246 GDNATGNVTIKVG
+6246 
-6259 NETFNA
+6259 
-6265 TVVNGTAIINITNV
+6265 
-6279 TPGDHEVEV
+6279 
-6288 IYSGDANHT
+6288 
-6297 NSTIKTNITAPKYD
+6297 
-6311 TPMNVVVGSIVNGT
+6311 
-6325 AVVTVTVP
+6325 
-6333 ENATGNV
+6333 
-6340 TIRIDGMN
+6340 
-6348 YTAKIDNGGKAV
+6348 
-6360 IKLENLTGGAKTF
+6360 
-6373 IVEYPGD
+6373 
-6380 NNFTGNYTVGE
+6380 
-6391 FVAKGTKASVDPVI
+6391 
-6405 VDNGNGTIVVV
+6405 DNGNGTIVVV

>member
-6116 VIYSGDGNHTNST
+6116 VIYSGDGNHTN
-6129 ITTNITAPKYDAPM
+6129 
-6143 NVVVGSIVN
+6143 
-6152 GTAVVTVT
+6152 
-6160 VPENATGNVTIRID
+6160 
-6174 GMNYTAKIDN
+6174 
-6184 GGKAVIK
+6184 
-6191 LENLTGGAKTFIVE
+6191 
-6205 YPGDNNFTGNYTVG
+6205 
-6219 EFVAKGTKAS
+6219 
-6229 VDPVIVD
+6229 
-6236 NGNGTIVVVI
+6236 
-6246 GDNATGNVTIKVG
+6246 
-6259 NETFNA
+6259 
-6265 TVVNGTAIINITNV
+6265 
-6279 TPGDHEVEV
+6279 
-6288 IYSGDANHT
+6288 
-6297 NSTIKTNITAPKYD
+6297 
-6311 TPMNVVVGSIVNGT
+6311 
-6325 AVVTVTVP
+6325 
-6333 ENATGNV
+6333 
-6340 TIRIDGMN
+6340 
-6348 YTAKIDNGGKAV
+6348 
-6360 IKLENLTGGAKTF
+6360 
-6373 IVEYPGD
+6373 
-6380 NNFTGNYTVGE
+6380 
-6391 FVAKGTKASVDPVI
+6391 
-6405 VDNGNGTIVVV
+6405 
-6416 IGDNAT
+6416 
-6422 GNVTIKVGNE
+6422 
-6432 TFNATVVNG
+6432 
-6441 TAIINITNV
+6441 
-6450 TPGTHEV
+6450 
-6457 EVIYSGDDNHTGT
+6457 
-6470 TINTNVTAP
+6470 
-6479 KYDTP
+6479 
-6484 INVTVGVA
+6484 
-6492 KEGEPIIITVE
+6492 
-6503 VPKGATGNVTVSVG
+6503 
-6517 GKDYTAEIDAD
+6517 
-6528 GKAVVTA
+6528 
-6535 ENVSDGDHTIAVEY
+6535 
-6549 LGDKN
+6549 
-6554 YSANHTVS
+6554 
-6562 NMTVQKAKTD
+6562 
-6572 TEPSVIDYGNGT
+6572 
-6584 VVVVVGDNAT
+6584 
-6594 GDVTIKVG
+6594 
-6602 DKEFNATVV
+6602 
-6611 NGTAVVTI
+6611 
-6619 DNVTPGSHEVEV
+6619 
-6631 IYSGDGNHTGSTIT
+6631 
-6645 TNITAPKYDT
+6645 
-6655 NMSMDITELPNGT
+6655 
-6668 VVVTVTVPDNAAG
+6668 
-6681 DVTVNVGGKEYKT
+6681 
-6694 KIDDNGNAVV
+6694 
-6704 YVDDISSGDHTI
+6704 
-6716 VVEYSG
+6716 
-6722 DDNYAGNYTIS
+6722 
-6733 NFTKKEGKAAVDP
+6733 
-6746 VIVDYGNGTIVVVV
+6746 
-6760 GDNATGNVTV
+6760 
-6770 KVGDNIYNATVVN
+6770 
-6783 GTAIITLDN
+6783 
-6792 ETPGVHDVEVI
+6792 
-6803 YSGDGNHTN
+6803 
-6812 ATIHTEITVSDVPTP
+6812 
-6827 IKINVDN
+6827 
-6834 INVGD
+6834 
-6839 KAIITVEV
+6839 
-6847 PKGATGS
+6847 
-6854 ITIEID
+6854 
-6860 GVNHTSLINGGVAR
+6860 
-6874 FEVENL
+6874 
-6880 TAGEKS
+6880 
-6886 VFAVYEGDGAYA
+6886 YECGCW
-6898 RNFTSAQF
+6898 
-6906 NVSKVNS
+6906 
-6913 NLIVE
+6913 
-6918 ISDVNV
+6918 
-6924 GENITVTVKVPTDA
+6924 
-6938 TGQVL
+6938 
-6943 IDIDGVGYYVN
+6943 
-6954 ITGGIGTVEIPHLG
+6954 
-6968 EGNYNVNLTYLGDDK
+6968 
-6983 YLSSSNKTTVKVSKL
+6983 
-6998 PSFVIPTVSNIHV
+6998 
-7011 GENENIQLLVPTD
+7011 
-7024 ATGNVTVIINSDE
+7024 
-7037 FTFNLNNGALGA
+7037 
-7049 VYVEGKEY
+7049 
-7057 IVAVSGGNGELV
+7057 
-7069 ISGLP
+7069 
-7074 KGEYSVR
+7074 
-7081 VIYNG
+7081 
-7086 DNKYLPSENA
+7086 
-7096 TIFAVSKQ
+7096 
-7104 DTQMDVIDQG
+7104 
-7114 NGTIKVILPDDATGN
+7114 
-7129 VTVDDGKNKYVVEV
+7129 
-7143 VNGTA
+7143 
-7148 VINLN
+7148 
-7153 DTTPGK
+7153 
-7159 HDVTVEYSGDGD
+7159 
-7171 YSSNKTTISVDIPKY
+7171 
-7186 STPISVDVSNIKVG
+7186 
-7200 ETEVVTVTL
+7200 
-7209 PKGATGTV
+7209 
-7217 TIEINGKE
+7217 
-7225 YTAKVKDGIA
+7225 
-7235 TFSVTGLAFGDKTVA
+7235 
-7250 VKYAGDDYYMDN
+7250 
-7262 YTTAQFTVSKVS
+7262 
-7274 STVKATGKDINVGK
+7274 
-7288 DEIITATVPKDA
+7288 
-7300 TGRVLVDIDGV
+7300 
-7311 GYYGTVENGK
+7311 
-7321 AKIIIPELAS
+7321 
-7331 GKYTTKITYEGDD
+7331 
-7344 KYLPSTTTVSFKVSK
+7344 
-7359 VNAPISADADD
+7359 
-7370 IYHGEDAT
+7370 
-7378 VVVNVPEDA
+7378 
-7387 TGTVTITV
+7387 
-7395 NGKTYTQEVKNGKAI
+7395 
-7410 FTVPGLTKGDYDIIA
+7410 
-7425 SYSGD
+7425 
-7430 RKYDAND
+7430 
-7437 SITDIEVHFNE
+7437 
-7448 TPDEPAHPHYTY
+7448 
-7460 NAEKRGLEKYPTG
+7460 
-7473 NPILALILMLLI
+7473 
-7485 AVGFGGIR
+7485 
-7493 KFRK
+7493 

>member
-5932 NITNVTPGDH
+5932 NITNATPGDH

>member
-6279 TPGDHEVEV
+6279 TPG
-6288 IYSGDANHT
+6288 
-6297 NSTIKTNITAPKYD
+6297 
-6311 TPMNVVVGSIVNGT
+6311 
-6325 AVVTVTVP
+6325 
-6333 ENATGNV
+6333 
-6340 TIRIDGMN
+6340 
-6348 YTAKIDNGGKAV
+6348 
-6360 IKLENLTGGAKTF
+6360 
-6373 IVEYPGD
+6373 
-6380 NNFTGNYTVGE
+6380 
-6391 FVAKGTKASVDPVI
+6391 
-6405 VDNGNGTIVVV
+6405 
-6416 IGDNAT
+6416 
-6422 GNVTIKVGNE
+6422 
-6432 TFNATVVNG
+6432 
-6441 TAIINITNV
+6441 
-6450 TPGTHEV
+6450 THEV

>member
-6229 VDPVIVD
+6229 VDPVIID

-6405 VDNGNGTIVVV
+6405 IDNGNGTIVVV

-7448 TPDEPAHPHYTY
+7448 TPDEPEHSHYIY

>member
-6229 VDPVIVD
+6229 VDPVI
-6236 NGNGTIVVVI
+6236 I
-6246 GDNATGNVTIKVG
+6246 
-6259 NETFNA
+6259 
-6265 TVVNGTAIINITNV
+6265 
-6279 TPGDHEVEV
+6279 
-6288 IYSGDANHT
+6288 
-6297 NSTIKTNITAPKYD
+6297 
-6311 TPMNVVVGSIVNGT
+6311 
-6325 AVVTVTVP
+6325 
-6333 ENATGNV
+6333 
-6340 TIRIDGMN
+6340 
-6348 YTAKIDNGGKAV
+6348 
-6360 IKLENLTGGAKTF
+6360 
-6373 IVEYPGD
+6373 
-6380 NNFTGNYTVGE
+6380 
-6391 FVAKGTKASVDPVI
+6391 
-6405 VDNGNGTIVVV
+6405 DNGNGTIVVV

>member
-5932 NITNVTPGDH
+5932 NITNATPGDH

-6229 VDPVIVD
+6229 VDPVIID

-6405 VDNGNGTIVVV
+6405 IDNGNGTIVVV

>member
-6229 VDPVIVD
+6229 VDPVI
-6236 NGNGTIVVVI
+6236 I
-6246 GDNATGNVTIKVG
+6246 
-6259 NETFNA
+6259 
-6265 TVVNGTAIINITNV
+6265 
-6279 TPGDHEVEV
+6279 
-6288 IYSGDANHT
+6288 
-6297 NSTIKTNITAPKYD
+6297 
-6311 TPMNVVVGSIVNGT
+6311 
-6325 AVVTVTVP
+6325 
-6333 ENATGNV
+6333 
-6340 TIRIDGMN
+6340 
-6348 YTAKIDNGGKAV
+6348 
-6360 IKLENLTGGAKTF
+6360 
-6373 IVEYPGD
+6373 
-6380 NNFTGNYTVGE
+6380 
-6391 FVAKGTKASVDPVI
+6391 
-6405 VDNGNGTIVVV
+6405 DNGNGTIVVV

-6770 KVGDNIYNATVVN
+6770 KVGDNIYNATVIN